1 MQEPRN
7 GRSGDE
13 IFPKGSLVKNIIND
27 LTERKEQCDDK
38 RWFIIKDDRK
48 VFIVDNLLIQ
58 LNKYA
63 AIGDIALQHNPDVV
77 ALVWAGFRGLLQVEI
92 LESQSLCVFC

>member
-1 MQEPRN
+1 MPRN

-27 LTERKEQCDDK
+27 LTERKKQCDDK

-48 VFIVDNLLIQ
+48 VFIVDNLLMQ